1 MQPLKK
7 HQSFRHLRFF
17 ASRLFDDE
25 LTYYAA
31 SLSFYTIS
39 TIIPIMVI
47 FFSLIPKLSNFSDYY
62 DRVKEFMIDHLLPVQ
77 TEIITEYIDTF
88 VDNSTNLGIISLT
101 ATLFISMLFFI
112 NFAYVTNTIFKVK
125 QTSYVH
131 TVLRYF
137 SLIIIM
143 PSGLALSFYLTG
155 SINGYINEVLF
166 HKDIITSNF
175 VAFGIEWFL
184 FFIFYKFAPNTFVYY
199 KAALISAFIATIIW
213 STSKI
218 IFIEYVFF
226 SKSTSTIYGPFA
238 VYIFFLMWMCLS
250 WVIFVYG
257 MRLCYLINRS
267 YRYSQS
273 HRKKQIKEPPMPKST

>member
-1 MQPLKK
+1 MKRLK
-7 HQSFRHLRFF
+7 QTPTFRHLRFF
-17 ASRLFDDE
+17 AGRLFDDE

-47 FFSLIPKLSNFSDYY
+47 LFSLIPKLSNFSDYY
-62 DRVKEFMIDHLLPVQ
+62 ERVKEFMIEHLLPVQ

-137 SLIIIM
+137 ALIIIM

-166 HKDIITSNF
+166 HQDIITSNF

-199 KAALISAFIATIIW
+199 KAALISAFIATVIW

-226 SKSTSTIYGPFA
+226 SSSTSTIYGPFA
-238 VYIFFLMWMCLS
+238 VYIFFLMWMYLS

-267 YRYSQS
+267 YHYSQS
-273 HRKKQIKEPPMPKST
+273 HRKKQIKEPPLPKRT